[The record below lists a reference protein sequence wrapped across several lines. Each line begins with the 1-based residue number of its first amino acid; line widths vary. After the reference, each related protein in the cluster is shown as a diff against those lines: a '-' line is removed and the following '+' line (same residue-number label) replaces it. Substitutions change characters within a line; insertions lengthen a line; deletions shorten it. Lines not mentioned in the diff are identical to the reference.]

1 MKLSII
7 VPCYNEEDNIKPFS
21 VKVYETLKNQ
31 KLKYEIIFVN
41 DGSKD
46 NTIKKLS
53 ETVNEET
60 QNIKVI
66 NFSRN
71 FGKEA
76 AMYAG
81 LAEASGDYITIIDA
95 DLQQNPE
102 LILNMLDILEN
113 NQEYDTVA
121 TYQEKRKES
130 KLLIFFKNCF
140 YKLINKISTVPFV
153 QGASDFRMFRKNVVE
168 AILTVSEYHRFS
180 KGIFSFVG
188 FNTYYMPYN
197 VEERQ
202 HGNSK
207 WNFIKL
213 FNYALEGIVAFTTS
227 PLRLSFFL
235 GIISLFIAL
244 ISLIISFITSI
255 TLLKAI
261 ISIIFIMFG
270 LQFLVLGI
278 IGEYLSKTYIETKN
292 RPIYI
297 VKNKLETKKKR

>member
-46 NTIKKLS
+46 NTINKLN

-261 ISIIFIMFG
+261 ISILFIMFG